1 MTTAT
6 AERRPRLEGR
16 TAIVTGAG
24 TGIGQ
29 GIAVA
34 MAKEGANIIIVGR
47 TEATLQETSSRIED
61 IGGTVLPITGSVSEK
76 DTPERVVAKAVEAF
90 GRLDILVNNAHTF
103 SPPLPLDQTPET
115 DLRQH
120 LESGFFGTFYF
131 MQAAFPHMRER
142 GGSIINF
149 GSMAG
154 GQGWADFS
162 P

>member
-1 MTTAT
+1 MVGREDFSRLLNEGSDRSPLGRHPAPRYPKAQIEIRGERTMTTAT

-76 DTPERVVAKAVEAF
+76 DTPERVVAKAVEA
-90 GRLDILVNNAHTF
+90 
-103 SPPLPLDQTPET
+103 
-115 DLRQH
+115 
-120 LESGFFGTFYF
+120 
-131 MQAAFPHMRER
+131 
-142 GGSIINF
+142 
-149 GSMAG
+149 
-154 GQGWADFS
+154 
-162 P
+162 